1 MYPPSKALMR
11 DTALRQRWE
20 DEDTE
25 THFEEFSREGVIQC
39 FSPQLLQ
46 ILDLRMGGPLAR
58 LFSTTHS
65 QHWLLGTVTS

>member
-25 THFEEFSREGVIQC
+25 IHFEEFSREGVIQC
-39 FSPQLLQ
+39 FSP
-46 ILDLRMGGPLAR
+46 IGGPLAR